1 MHTVA
6 QVIDRNFERSW
17 YECVAIVQAVLS
29 ELAPGLPVPAPEDL
43 LLNAAGTLSLGFASE
58 SPDRPV
64 VGAATVLG
72 ALLDRVDAP
81 GGLRDL
87 VTGNQKEPPTHDSVE
102 GLSRA
107 LAFYERPNRAA
118 EILAVYDRLSRT
130 QTAGPTS
137 TEAEFERLRERV
149 ASQGRVPHE
158 EPEPDRQKKPAARLT
173 QRQMR
178 IAGVAAALALVLLG
192 STLRR
197 GASGG

>member
-29 ELAPGLPVPAPEDL
+29 EV
-43 LLNAAGTLSLGFASE
+43 
-58 SPDRPV
+58 
-64 VGAATVLG
+64 
-72 ALLDRVDAP
+72 AP

-107 LAFYERPNRAA
+107 LAFYERPNRSA
-118 EILAVYDRLSRT
+118 EILAVYHRLSRT

-158 EPEPDRQKKPAARLT
+158 
-173 QRQMR
+173 
-178 IAGVAAALALVLLG
+178 
-192 STLRR
+192 
-197 GASGG
+197 